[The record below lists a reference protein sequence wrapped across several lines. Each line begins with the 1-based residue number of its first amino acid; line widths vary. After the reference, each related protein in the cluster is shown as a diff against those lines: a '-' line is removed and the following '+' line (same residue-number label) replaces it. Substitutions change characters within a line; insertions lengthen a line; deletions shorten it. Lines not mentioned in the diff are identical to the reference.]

1 MYGQQTVLTRY
12 DKGDAETFYFHK
24 FCWYLPVLMHKSYI
38 CHGLGISVTAM
49 EGFEPYIFHVKTC
62 SPMMDQR
69 KGGNISKLSFLCAPF
84 ILKNGYHNIVK
95 DLERRAKS
103 EIPETINS
111 LDAVDLDLFIKTYLA
126 QVKNKITMLILFVYY
141 LIICSI
147 GLR

>member
-49 EGFEPYIFHVKTC
+49 EGFEHTYSTSKHAVQCWTNG
-62 SPMMDQR
+62 
-69 KGGNISKLSFLCAPF
+69 GGNTSKQRFVCAPF
-84 ILKNGYHNIVK
+84 IFKIGHHNIMK
-95 DLERRAKS
+95 ELERRAKS

-111 LDAVDLDLFIKTYLA
+111 LDAIDLDSFIKTYLA